1 MEQQQSN
8 VKQRTKYREPRK
20 FVVIMHNDDETTFD
34 FVIMVLINTFHKTE
48 AEAEN
53 LALAIHNQGKAV
65 VGVYSLDIA
74 KSKIGQVTV
83 LAKEKGFPLLLTY
96 QPE

>member
-1 MEQQQSN
+1 MEQQQSD

-34 FVIMVLINTFHKTE
+34 FVIMVLMNMFHKTE

-53 LALAIHNQGKAV
+53 LALTIHKQGQAV

>member
-1 MEQQQSN
+1 
-8 VKQRTKYREPRK
+8 
-20 FVVIMHNDDETTFD
+20 MHNDDETTFD
-34 FVIMVLINTFHKTE
+34 FVIMVLMNMFHKTE

-53 LALAIHNQGKAV
+53 LALAIHNQGQAV

-74 KSKIGQVTV
+74 KSKIGQVSV

>member
-1 MEQQQSN
+1 MEQQQTD

-20 FVVIMHNDDETTFD
+20 FVVIMHNDDVTTFD
-34 FVIMVLINTFHKTE
+34 FVIMVLKNTFHKTE
-48 AEAEN
+48 AEAEK
-53 LALAIHNQGKAV
+53 LALVIHNQGQAI

-74 KSKIGQVTV
+74 RSKIGQVTI

>member
-1 MEQQQSN
+1 MEQQQSD

-34 FVIMVLINTFHKTE
+34 FVIMVLINTFHKTK

-74 KSKIGQVTV
+74 KSKIGQVSV

>member
-1 MEQQQSN
+1 
-8 VKQRTKYREPRK
+8 
-20 FVVIMHNDDETTFD
+20 MHNDDETTFD

>member
-1 MEQQQSN
+1 MEQQQSD

-34 FVIMVLINTFHKTE
+34 FVIMVLIKTFHKTE

-53 LALAIHNQGKAV
+53 LALTIHNQGQAV

-74 KSKIGQVTV
+74 KSKIGQVAV